1 MSFTPIPLEEFKEFD
16 QQVILD
22 IINGSDVK
30 YAQRFFDR
38 FSHVYLWV
46 IQNELDADD
55 YLYGLYQE
63 EHVLTA
69 RRAILRFVEGDPL
82 AEGDPTVPEWDV

>member
-1 MSFTPIPLEEFKEFD
+1 MSFTPISLEDFKAFD

-38 FSHVYLWV
+38 FSHIYLWV
-46 IQNELDADD
+46 LDNEPDAQQ
-55 YLYGLYQE
+55 YLNSLYSE

-69 RRAILRFVEGDPL
+69 RRAIVRFVEGDPL
-82 AEGDPTVPEWDV
+82 ADCDTPF